1 MKNKL
6 YLFVFLLQVLALSV
20 YAARVD
26 TVFVKSPSMNR
37 EVKVVYILPD
47 KAVAGNPQACPVIY
61 LLHGY
66 GGNARTWIGVKPEL
80 PRIADEKGV
89 IFACPDGKNSWYWDS
104 PLNKEYRYETFVSKE
119 LVNYIDK
126 NFTTKAE
133 RGGRAVT
140 GLSMGGH
147 GSLWLSI
154 RHKDV
159 FGGGGSMSG
168 GLDIRPFPNNWEMKK
183 QLGEEASNKQRW
195 DEHTVINQL
204 DKIKNGDLAVIIDC
218 GCDDFF
224 LEVNKAVHEKLLKKK
239 INHDFIIRPGGHTG
253 RYWNNAID
261 YQILFF
267 SKFFNKSK

>member
-1 MKNKL
+1 MKKRIIAL
-6 YLFVFLLQVLALSV
+6 GLLWCLFAVMLQ
-20 YAARVD
+20 AARVD
-26 TVFVKSPSMNR
+26 TVLVRSAAMNKD
-37 EVKVVYILPD
+37 VKVVYVLPD
-47 KAVAGNPQACPVIY
+47 KAIGKQACPVVY

-66 GGNARTWIGVKPEL
+66 GGNARSWVQLKPEL
-80 PRIADEKGV
+80 PQMADEKGI
-89 IFACPDGKNSWYWDS
+89 IFVCPDGKNSWYWDS